1 VGSDLSQETT
11 GEGEGVLVV
20 AYSNSSVVSPSSR
33 YMAMVIEEVKKRP
46 EWDPIVSAMS
56 KLKSKKS
63 QSDLRRIARDMD
75 RELVAIEL
83 MYAFPGRCQICPA

>member
-1 VGSDLSQETT
+1 
-11 GEGEGVLVV
+11 
-20 AYSNSSVVSPSSR
+20 
-33 YMAMVIEEVKKRP
+33 MAMVIEEVKKRP